1 MSAQSSREGGSFL
14 IQEFM
19 LLKKASPQQTA
30 FEMVTANGLVSK
42 TVSSS
47 KSMGRLIKTP
57 HA

>member
-1 MSAQSSREGGSFL
+1 MSAQSSREGGSLL
-14 IQEFM
+14 IQEFVH
-19 LLKKASPQQTA
+19 LKKASPQQTA

-47 KSMGRLIKTP
+47 KSMERLIKTP

>member
-1 MSAQSSREGGSFL
+1 
-14 IQEFM
+14 M

-47 KSMGRLIKTP
+47 KSMERLIKTP